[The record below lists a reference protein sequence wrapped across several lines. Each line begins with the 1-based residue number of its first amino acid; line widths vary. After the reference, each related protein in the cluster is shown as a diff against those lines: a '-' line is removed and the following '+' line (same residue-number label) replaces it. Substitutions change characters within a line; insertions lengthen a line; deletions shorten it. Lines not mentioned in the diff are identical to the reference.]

1 MRSLSLLGVASLT
14 LLAAACATDPASQ
27 QPSGPAA
34 YAEYLTYPD
43 RLQPVPGNDGAYRW
57 IDPSAKLSRYN
68 QILLE
73 PIRIQLASN
82 ADYKAID
89 PSELKTLTDYF
100 QQSIVKALGKTYPV
114 VAKPGPGVMRV
125 KIVIAN
131 LVPTKPEMSVVTLVV
146 PFAAIPDMA
155 SGVATGG
162 PPGSAPYLGR
172 TGIAAQFVD
181 SQTNQV
187 IAEFADT
194 QVGRKYVVDTSK
206 GVGNAIDTGVS
217 DYVKAYST
225 WAYAQKAFDGWAQQL
240 RAWLDKIHGR

>member
-14 LLAAACATDPASQ
+14 LLAAACATGPDSQ

-34 YAEYLTYPD
+34 YAAYLTYPD
-43 RLQPVPGNDGAYRW
+43 RLQPVPGDDGAYRW
-57 IDPSAKLSRYN
+57 IDPSAKLARYN
-68 QILLE
+68 QIMLE
-73 PIRIQLASN
+73 PIRVQLASD

-100 QQSIVKALGKTYPV
+100 QQSIVKALGNAYPV

-125 KIVIAN
+125 KIVITN
-131 LVPTKPEMSVVTLVV
+131 LVPTKPAMSVVTLVV
-146 PFAAIPDMA
+146 PFAAVPDMA
-155 SGVATGG
+155 SGVVTGG
-162 PPGSAPYLGR
+162 PAGSAPYLGR
-172 TGIAAQFVD
+172 TGIAAQFID

-225 WAYAQKAFDGWAQQL
+225 WAYAQKAFDGWAKQL
-240 RAWLDKIHGR
+240 RAWLDKNHGR